1 VARRARPLTRN
12 RAERARAGRSPRA
25 SAHKAPIGPAGGVD
39 LDRPASALEGK
50 LSGGIYEH
58 IFERIVAGEF
68 AMNARLPSET
78 ELARRLGASRPV
90 VRQALARLREDGVI
104 VSRQGS
110 GSYVKRRPD
119 GAILRF
125 VPVSSIAD
133 IQRGFEFRAGLE
145 GAAAALAAER
155 WADADI
161 VEIRSALAAL
171 DRCIAHGEL
180 GVEADVQFH
189 HAVARATHNPYHI
202 AVQGALQAQIAFG
215 MNLTRNLS
223 LGQAQR
229 LRLVQDEHVA
239 IVAAIEARDASRA
252 RAAMERH
259 IDNARRRMFE
269 GSPATTTRRSCRRP
283 SW

>member
-1 VARRARPLTRN
+1 MPGEAREGAPAGRPK
-12 RAERARAGRSPRA
+12 RAGSHGDRDRR
-25 SAHKAPIGPAGGVD
+25 PAAGAID
-39 LDRPASALEGK
+39 LDRVAGALEGK

-68 AMNARLPSET
+68 PTNARLPAET
-78 ELARRLGASRPV
+78 ELARRFGASRPV
-90 VRQALARLREDGVI
+90 VREALARLREDGII

-119 GAILRF
+119 AAILRF

-133 IQRGFEFRAGLE
+133 VQRGFEFRAGLE

-155 WADADI
+155 WAEEDI
-161 VEIRSALAAL
+161 AEIRRALKAL
-171 DRCIAHGEL
+171 DRCIANGEL
-180 GVEADVQFH
+180 GVDADVHFH
-189 HAVARATHNPYHI
+189 RAIAQATHNPYHI
-202 AVQGALQAQIAFG
+202 AVQATLQAHIAFG

-223 LGQAQR
+223 LRQAAR

-239 IVAAIEARDASRA
+239 IVAAIEVRDAARA

-259 IDNARRRMFE
+259 IENARRRMFE
-269 GSPATTTRRSCRRP
+269 GS
-283 SW
+283 